1 MISEAAKFV
10 ITIDGSFGE
19 GGGQILRTSL
29 ALSLVTGKPFRIE
42 KIRAGRKNPGL
53 LRQHLT
59 AVDAATQVSRA
70 QVTGAAIGS
79 RELTF
84 APGSVESGNYAF
96 AVGTAGSTTLVLQT
110 VLPALLIASGK
121 SRLILEGGTHNPFA
135 PPFDFLERAFLP
147 LVNRM
152 GARVKAELERP
163 GFYPAGGGKMSVTI
177 EAARELQRLDLQT
190 RGEMRA
196 RRSKAVVANLSINIA
211 ERELKVIAQKLSW
224 PREWTKAE
232 LIESSRGP
240 GNVVT
245 IEIECEH
252 VTEVFTGFGE
262 RGVRAEAVAEKA
274 VQQARRYLASEAAVG
289 EYLADQL
296 LIPMAMAGGGSFTTG
311 PLSRHATTNIEV
323 IRQFLD
329 VATETS
335 QIADRVWKVE
345 VLRLG
350 GAWRLRGKQELE
362 MTKSGF
368 AQRRGETQRRQGN
381 LLRGST

>member
-1 MISEAAKFV
+1 M

-19 GGGQILRTSL
+19 GGGQILRSAL

-59 AVDAATQVSRA
+59 AVNAATQVSRA
-70 QVTGAAIGS
+70 EVTGAAIGS

-84 APGSVESGNYAF
+84 APGSVESGEYAL

-110 VLPALLIASGK
+110 VLPALLVASGK
-121 SRLILEGGTHNPFA
+121 STLTLEGGTHNPFA
-135 PPFDFLERAFLP
+135 PPFDFLEKAFLP

-152 GARVKAELERP
+152 GPRVRAELERP
-163 GFYPAGGGKMSVTI
+163 GFYPAGGGKINVTVQP
-177 EAARELQRLDLQT
+177 APALNRLDLLS
-190 RGEMRA
+190 RGEVKAKRA
-196 RRSKAVVANLSINIA
+196 RAVVASLPLSIA
-211 ERELKVIAQKLSW
+211 ERELKVITQKMSW
-224 PREWTKAE
+224 PREWTRAVSVE
-232 LIESSRGP
+232 GSRGP

-245 IEIECEH
+245 IELECEQ

-311 PLSRHATTNIEV
+311 PLSRHTMTNIEV
-323 IRQFLD
+323 ISKFLD
-329 VATETS
+329 VAIETS
-335 QIADRVWKVE
+335 QTGDRLWKVE
-345 VLRLG
+345 V
-350 GAWRLRGKQELE
+350 K
-362 MTKSGF
+362 
-368 AQRRGETQRRQGN
+368 
-381 LLRGST
+381 